1 MGCGAVGINQ
11 PGPENGS
18 VDTASARSSSTDD
31 ASRTG
36 NFHRSRSLTSVFTV
50 AEDVDNLSL
59 PQDATLESFQALIA
73 GTNIGAVFNIE
84 HFKGD
89 GAFASVYGGTGAGG
103 KPCAVKAIDKRKL
116 EASDVRYLLS
126 EVEATQRC
134 AHRNVI
140 EVLDYEETEDAFVI
154 CLVCGAASGDYYRR
168 QRHVCRRG
176 AMVARCLIG
185 WRS

>member
-18 VDTASARSSSTDD
+18 VDTASAQSSSTDD
-31 ASRTG
+31 ASRAG

-59 PQDATLESFQALIA
+59 PLDATLESFQALIA

-103 KPCAVKAIDKRKL
+103 ELGNGDGCWEMGGECLAERGGVLLEEIAEPGPRSRACPGRSERGGPKRRGEEDRECVVGVL
-116 EASDVRYLLS
+116 EA
-126 EVEATQRC
+126 
-134 AHRNVI
+134 
-140 EVLDYEETEDAFVI
+140 
-154 CLVCGAASGDYYRR
+154 
-168 QRHVCRRG
+168 
-176 AMVARCLIG
+176 
-185 WRS
+185 